1 MPQLSLRVG
10 LLYSAIQSKH
20 CSAATLNLRKSKKM
34 KLEGT
39 AATSERHEPSKA
51 CKCAHVCMRGRIR
64 YKLLAMQF
72 IGFLFEQKK
81 KTVKE
86 YKKNSSVSGEQQK

>member
-1 MPQLSLRVG
+1 MPQLNLRVG
-10 LLYSAIQSKH
+10 LQYSAIQAKH
-20 CSAATLNLRKSKKM
+20 CLAATLNLRKGKKM

-81 KTVKE
+81 DRERVQKE
-86 YKKNSSVSGEQQK
+86 